1 MSLTIAGVG
10 DNKYDIYGSTPA
22 GMFDITYDN
31 SYPAAGYA
39 VTAGNFGLSRPIAG
53 ILFLGVNTA
62 AFVNQFVY
70 NNATAKIMILKVGAT
85 TAAFVD
91 SSAAADFSTFIT
103 RVLVFCRR

>member
-39 VTAGNFGLSRPIAG
+39 VTQASFGLSRPIAG
-53 ILFLGVNTA
+53 ILFLAVNTA
-62 AFVNQFVY
+62 ASVNQFYY
-70 NNATAKIMILKVGAT
+70 NNQTAKIMVLMVGAT
-85 TAAFVD
+85 TAAF
-91 SSAAADFSTFIT
+91 ADLTATTNIATWVT